1 MRCRLTIIALLVLAG
16 IWVVVMTPP
25 AGGDA
30 NPGIKKEHLDPT
42 PGDFVDDV
50 AIRILPLNSLRI
62 RGK

>member
-1 MRCRLTIIALLVLAG
+1 
-16 IWVVVMTPP
+16 MTPP